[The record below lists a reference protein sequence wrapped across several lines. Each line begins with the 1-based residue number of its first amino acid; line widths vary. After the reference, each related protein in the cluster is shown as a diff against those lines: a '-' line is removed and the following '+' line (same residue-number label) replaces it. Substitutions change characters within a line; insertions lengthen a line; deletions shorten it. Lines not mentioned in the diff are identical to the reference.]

1 MSLIGVLTKS
11 KQESYLKQKLEKVIP
26 KEQIFFLKESSLENL
41 KNIKFQTVLIGE
53 KVIKSK
59 KQVRQ
64 MVKSAQYVI
73 FNTDIQENLDLLE
86 DLSFK
91 LITYGFNSKATITTS
106 SIEENKIM
114 VCIQRNI
121 QNVQGKVVEPQELK
135 LELEHNE
142 NTYSAMELIGLKL
155 LYK

>member
-11 KQESYLKQKLEKVIP
+11 KHQDYLKKQLPE
-26 KEQIFFLKESSLENL
+26 EQLFFLKESSLENL
-41 KNIKFQTVLIGE
+41 KNIKFQTILIG
-53 KVIKSK
+53 KKIIKNK
-59 KQVRQ
+59 NQVRELA
-64 MVKSAQYVI
+64 KKAQYVI

-106 SIEENKIM
+106 SMEENKIM
-114 VCIQRNI
+114 VCIQRSI
-121 QNVQGKVVEPQELK
+121 QNVQGKIVEPQELK
-135 LELEHNE
+135 IELEKNE
-142 NTYSAMELIGLKL
+142 NAYSAMERIGLKL

>member
-11 KQESYLKQKLEKVIP
+11 KHQDYLKKQLPE
-26 KEQIFFLKESSLENL
+26 EQLFFLKESSLENL
-41 KNIKFQTVLIGE
+41 KNIKFQTILIGKKIIKNKN
-53 KVIKSK
+53 KVRELAK
-59 KQVRQ
+59 K
-64 MVKSAQYVI
+64 AQYVI

-106 SIEENKIM
+106 SMEENKIM
-114 VCIQRNI
+114 VCIQRSI
-121 QNVQGKVVEPQELK
+121 QNVQGKIVEPQELK
-135 LELEHNE
+135 IELEKNE
-142 NTYSAMELIGLKL
+142 NAYSAMERIGLKL

>member
-11 KQESYLKQKLEKVIP
+11 KHQDYLKKQLP
-26 KEQIFFLKESSLENL
+26 KEQLFFLKESSLENL
-41 KNIKFQTVLIGE
+41 KNIKFQTILIG
-53 KVIKSK
+53 KKIIKNK
-59 KQVRQ
+59 NQVRELA
-64 MVKSAQYVI
+64 KKAQYVI

-106 SIEENKIM
+106 SMEENKIM
-114 VCIQRNI
+114 VCIQRSI
-121 QNVQGKVVEPQELK
+121 QNVQGKIVEPQELK
-135 LELEHNE
+135 IELEKNE
-142 NTYSAMELIGLKL
+142 NAYSAMERIGLKL